1 MDVAGQEENVVID
14 LTTDEGA
21 VKQLLLV
28 DDKMMTDS

>member
-28 DDKMMTDS
+28 DGKTMTDS